1 MINRAFYI
9 NAAYQIDR
17 TAMWISVIGRV
28 IAIPVFVGHGG
39 PWLNVAVFEGVC
51 GVLVA
56 GAFGWEELKRMKGL
70 KTGGKNKLR

>member
-1 MINRAFYI
+1 
-9 NAAYQIDR
+9 
-17 TAMWISVIGRV
+17 MWMSVIGRV

-70 KTGGKNKLR
+70 KKGKR